1 MEEALT
7 RRLATVVMA
16 DVVGYSRQMER
27 DENGTIQRLK
37 SMREEVVEPN
47 TRRFRGRIVDTAG
60 DGWLAEFASVTDA
73 VQSSLAIQDV
83 MLVRNAELPRDDR
96 FELRIGINL
105 ADIVSQGNAIVGTG
119 VNIAARLEAL
129 AEPGGICVSSAVY
142 EQLRGLPDIACDD
155 LGEQMVK
162 NLSRPVHCYAIRVGP
177 HRRMQAKKGLSIV
190 LLTQIT
196 MCENSL
202 QQLAISPP
210 RIE

>member
-1 MEEALT
+1 MEEELT

-27 DENGTIQRLK
+27 NENGTIQRLK

-73 VQSSLAIQDV
+73 VQSSLAIQDA

-105 ADIVSQGNAIVGTG
+105 GDIVFEGNAIFGNG

-129 AEPGGICVSSAVY
+129 AEPGGICVSSAVR
-142 EQLRGLPDIACDD
+142 EQLRSFPDISFDD
-155 LGEQMVK
+155 LGEQKVK
-162 NLSRPVHCYAIRVGP
+162 NINRPVHCYAIRVAP
-177 HRRMQAKKGLSIV
+177 HRRIR
-190 LLTQIT
+190 T
-196 MCENSL
+196 
-202 QQLAISPP
+202 
-210 RIE
+210 